1 MTEATLETNELD
13 IDNVEVLK
21 TFTYESAELKRLL
34 LEFGDESL
42 LLEFNPYDQEILRQI
57 VSIEE
62 KVEKSGIRKGKHDMK
77 SFTQVLTAFDD
88 FFQAVFNQEN
98 AIQWI
103 TRRNG
108 GKGLGRL
115 KPLLDV
121 IDFVKDE
128 VNKAFA
134 EEEELLKA
142 LKETEKSN
150 LVKLATDTAKEI

>member
-1 MTEATLETNELD
+1 MTEEILETNELD
-13 IDNVEVLK
+13 NVDVLK
-21 TFTYESAELKRLL
+21 TFSYETAELKRLL

-57 VSIEE
+57 VSIEQD
-62 KVEKSGIRKGKHDMK
+62 VEKSGIRKGKHDMK
-77 SFTQVLTAFDD
+77 AFTEVLTAFDN
-88 FFQAVFNQEN
+88 FFQAVFNREGT
-98 AIQWI
+98 IQWI

-108 GKGLGRL
+108 GKGIGRL

-142 LKETEKSN
+142 LKETEKSKIVN
-150 LVKLATDTAKEI
+150 LANETAKQI